1 MKLMI
6 SKSKDGNSYY
16 SKITNEFNG
25 QKTEMFLSLQL
36 SKSMG
41 ELEYGMYNV
50 DGFMSCYK
58 AKDGTVKPKLIITK
72 ATPVTKNTQNK
83 NTIYA
88 KDIDSN
94 SVFEEFAK
102 EIEIEDNMLE

>member
-16 SKITNEFNG
+16 SKITNEYNN

-36 SKSMG
+36 SKSIG
-41 ELEYGMYNV
+41 ELEYGLYNV

-58 AKDGTVKPKLIITK
+58 AKDGTVKPKLIITS
-72 ATPVTKNTQNK
+72 ATPVTKKQNK
-83 NTIYA
+83 NTVYA

-94 SVFEEFAK
+94 SVFEEFGN
-102 EIEIEDNMLE
+102 EIDITDQLLD

>member
-16 SKITNEFNG
+16 SKITNEYNN

-36 SKSMG
+36 SKSIG
-41 ELEYGMYNV
+41 ELEYGLYNV

-58 AKDGTVKPKLIITK
+58 AKDGTIKPKLIITS
-72 ATPVTKNTQNK
+72 ATPVTKKQNK
-83 NTIYA
+83 NTVYA

>member
-25 QKTEMFLSLQL
+25 QKTEMFLSIQL

-58 AKDGTVKPKLIITK
+58 AKDGSVKPKLIITS

-94 SVFEEFAK
+94 SVFDEFAK
-102 EIEIEDNMLE
+102 EIDIEENMLD

>member
-16 SKITNEFNG
+16 SKITNDFNG

-41 ELEYGMYNV
+41 ELDYGMYEV

-58 AKDGTVKPKLIITK
+58 ANDGNVKPKLIITK

-83 NTIYA
+83 NTVYA
-88 KDIDSN
+88 KDIKTDDI
-94 SVFEEFAK
+94 FQTFGD
-102 EIEIEDNMLE
+102 EIDIEDNMLD